1 MQNDYKLRCCYLLK
15 DNLHFYLKYKIMFF
29 TIQLNDITKAKIVE
43 MIINK
48 KIGQVL
54 EILREN

>member
-1 MQNDYKLRCCYLLK
+1 LLK